1 MKRITEQIES
11 LNVVREKCKRKDTD
25 FKKDELVHLNLAFM
39 ELQQSYGKKHVKPIN
54 RSCSFC
60 VVQAM
65 RVVHNYI
72 VNEEP
77 KVDLYKN
84 VSELTVDLDTSQD
97 NVYPAIDYKVN
108 VIDDAVTFEDLAKQT
123 HPKTEE
129 DLTSLS
135 LKELRA
141 KFPNVR
147 ARSIEK
153 FIELLKE
160 Q

>member
-11 LNVVREKCKRKDTD
+11 LNLVREKCKRKDTD

-39 ELQQSYGKKHVKPIN
+39 ELQKSYGKKHVKPIN

-77 KVDLYKN
+77 KV
-84 VSELTVDLDTSQD
+84 TVIPVNHIEQDGNIMPLPDGDFTDIIEQAHLDTD
-97 NVYPAIDYKVN
+97 K
-108 VIDDAVTFEDLAKQT
+108 
-123 HPKTEE
+123 
-129 DLTSLS
+129 DLTTLS
-135 LKELRA
+135 LKQLRA
-141 KFPNVR
+141 KFPNVK